1 MASLNIKLLLM
12 LKDLF
17 QILIFILSCII
28 GFSSLLLCVLMCFDM
43 KQFFPTVRTNPILTL
58 NLAMRFALAP
68 VMLDIKLTKSLKSL
82 SQLGLLTLPLCH
94 HQEKNMIKPAAG
106 PSERRKA
113 TWSGT
118 DLPQPNHSTFSLT
131 KKCC

>member
-1 MASLNIKLLLM
+1 MVLVLY
-12 LKDLF
+12 
-17 QILIFILSCII
+17 
-28 GFSSLLLCVLMCFDM
+28 SSVYLCALDM

-68 VMLDIKLTKSLKSL
+68 VMLDIKLTKKFEILPV
-82 SQLGLLTLPLCH
+82 GLAYFAPLPSPG
-94 HQEKNMIKPAAG
+94 KNMIKPAAG
-106 PSERRKA
+106 PRRRKA

-131 KKCC
+131 KEVLEISQH